1 MIEAVVLGVLIGVAL
16 GALGGGASILAVP
29 VLVHLAG
36 QDVEAATATSLVA
49 VCAASAVA
57 SVGHARAHRVDW
69 LAASAFVVLGV
80 PGTWLGSFLNARLDD
95 NVLLLAFSVL
105 VLVAALRMLMACPTC
120 TNVGE
125 ERALRLPSLR
135 RSLPPGSLAAYAKVL
150 VAASLVGVL
159 TGLFGVGGGFV
170 TVPALALVLLMSMPR
185 AIGTSLVIIVGN
197 AAVALAFRGFDA
209 VEWSI
214 SVPFAATMLVGSAVG
229 AMFASRLPARRSLQ
243 LFAGLLIAVAVANG
257 TLVGWELWS

>member
-1 MIEAVVLGVLIGVAL
+1 MIEAVVLGVVIGVAL

-57 SVGHARAHRVDW
+57 SVGHARSGRVDW
-69 LAASAFVVLGV
+69 LAAAAFVVLGV
-80 PGTWLGSFLNARLDD
+80 PGTWLGSLLNARLDD
-95 NVLLLAFSVL
+95 SVLLLAFSVL
-105 VLVAALRMLMACPTC
+105 VLVAALRMLLACPTC

-125 ERALRLPSLR
+125 ERALRMPSLR
-135 RSLPPGSLAAYAKVL
+135 HALPPGSLAAYVKVL
-150 VAASLVGVL
+150 LAASMVGVL

-170 TVPALALVLLMSMPR
+170 IVPALALVLLMSMPR
-185 AIGTSLVIIVGN
+185 AIGTSLLIIVGN
-197 AAVALAFRGFDA
+197 SAVALAFRGVDA
-209 VEWSI
+209 VDWSI
-214 SVPFAATMLVGSAVG
+214 SVPFAVTMLVGSAGG
-229 AMFASRLPARRSLQ
+229 ALFASRLPARRSLQ

-257 TLVGWELWS
+257 VVVGWALSS

>member
-36 QDVEAATATSLVA
+36 QDAEAATATSLVA
-49 VCAASAVA
+49 VGAASAVA
-57 SVGHARAHRVDW
+57 SVGHARGKRVDW
-69 LAASAFVVLGV
+69 PAAVAFVLLGV
-80 PGTWLGSFLNARLDD
+80 PGTWLGSLLNARLDHS
-95 NVLLLAFSVL
+95 VLLLAFSAL
-105 VLVAALRMLMACPTC
+105 VLVAALRMLLGCPTC

-125 ERALRLPSLR
+125 ERALRMPSFR
-135 RSLPPGSLAAYAKVL
+135 RSLPPGSIAAYAKVL

-170 TVPALALVLLMSMPR
+170 IVPALALALLMSMPR
-185 AIGTSLVIIVGN
+185 AIGTALVIIVGN
-197 AAVALAFRGFDA
+197 AVVALAFRGFDA
-209 VEWSI
+209 VDWHL
-214 SVPFAATMLVGSAVG
+214 SVPFAATMLVGSAFG
-229 AMFASRLPARRSLQ
+229 AMFATRLPARRSVQ

-257 TLVGWELWS
+257 ALVAWELWS

>member
-36 QDVEAATATSLVA
+36 QSAEAAIATSLVA

-57 SVGHARAHRVDW
+57 SVGHARARRVDW
-69 LAASAFVVLGV
+69 LAAAAFVVLGV
-80 PGTWLGSFLNARLDD
+80 PGTWLGSLLNARLDD
-95 NVLLLAFSVL
+95 SVLLLAFSVL
-105 VLVAALRMLMACPTC
+105 VLVAALRMLLACPTC

-125 ERALRLPSLR
+125 ERALRLPSFR
-135 RSLPPGSLAAYAKVL
+135 RPLPPGSLVAYAKVL

-170 TVPALALVLLMSMPR
+170 IVPALALVLLMSVPR
-185 AIGTSLVIIVGN
+185 AIGTSLLIIVGN
-197 AAVALAFRGFDA
+197 TAVALAFRGFDA
-209 VEWSI
+209 VDWSI
-214 SVPFAATMLVGSAVG
+214 SVPFASTMLVGSAVG
-229 AMFASRLPARRSLQ
+229 ALFAARLPARRSLQ
-243 LFAGLLIAVAVANG
+243 LFAGLLIAVAIANG
-257 TLVGWELWS
+257 ALVGWELWS